1 MSVTLMGL
9 CWRIEWPTV
18 SMRLLALKLAD
29 CANDEGE
36 NIYPSVGRIERET
49 GLGVS
54 TIRRDLA
61 AMEECSL
68 LDVVE
73 QVSGNKWLRSTTVR
87 RFNTEKLRALAEVE
101 TKRGVYNP
109 SRCLLKQV
117 VLDICDT
124 KGRQKKVWAILK
136 RPKEE
141 GGEDLIVTN
150 PDDADPPLQGV
161 DPTPPPHSGCPSTR
175 WTQTIRDP

>member
-1 MSVTLMGL
+1 MAL

-87 RFNTEKLRALAEVE
+87 RFNTEKLRNLAEVE
-101 TKRGVYNP
+101 HKRGVYEP
-109 SRCLLKQV
+109 SRCILKQV
-117 VLDICDT
+117 ELGLRDA
-124 KGRQKKVWAILK
+124 KGKPKKVWAVLK

-141 GGEDLIVTN
+141 GGEEFIVPN

-161 DPTPPPHSGCPSTR
+161 KGRQTTAPPRRGPHPST
-175 WTQTIRDP
+175 P

>member
-1 MSVTLMGL
+1 TRRRSDVVERGIPVRVSRIETTRWHGPAHFRAGIKTRRSSAQDGMLGGVGARHMSVTLMAL

-87 RFNTEKLRALAEVE
+87 RFNTEKLRNLAEVE
-101 TKRGVYNP
+101 HKRGVYEP
-109 SRCLLKQV
+109 SRC
-117 VLDICDT
+117 
-124 KGRQKKVWAILK
+124 IL
-136 RPKEE
+136 
-141 GGEDLIVTN
+141 T
-150 PDDADPPLQGV
+150 
-161 DPTPPPHSGCPSTR
+161 
-175 WTQTIRDP
+175 

>member
-101 TKRGVYNP
+101 TKRGV
-109 SRCLLKQV
+109 
-117 VLDICDT
+117 
-124 KGRQKKVWAILK
+124 
-136 RPKEE
+136 
-141 GGEDLIVTN
+141 
-150 PDDADPPLQGV
+150 
-161 DPTPPPHSGCPSTR
+161 
-175 WTQTIRDP
+175 